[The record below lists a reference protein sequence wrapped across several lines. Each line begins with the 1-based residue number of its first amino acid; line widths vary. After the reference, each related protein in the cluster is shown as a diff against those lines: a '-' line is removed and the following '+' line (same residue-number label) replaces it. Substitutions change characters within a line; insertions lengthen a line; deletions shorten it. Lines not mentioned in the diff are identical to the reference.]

1 MKKLWVQVEEAIA
14 KALFKSGNVNFI
26 LADYWDGFPNQLSGF
41 AGLKNMLLVL
51 KKRNRVF
58 PQLVHIP
65 VWGQLANS
73 WQLLIVQGNLSPFLA
88 GFAQG
93 KLRLFE
99 INS

>member
-1 MKKLWVQVEEAIA
+1 MKKLRVQVAEAIA
-14 KALFKSGNVNFI
+14 KALFKSGNINFI

-41 AGLKNMLLVL
+41 ACLKNMLVVL
-51 KKRNRVF
+51 KKRNRLF

-65 VWGQLANS
+65 AWRQLASS

-88 GFAQG
+88 GFALG
-93 KLRLFE
+93 KLPLFE